1 MSRKGVTIMKNIFDV
16 NVNYV
21 GGNKEEWTDE
31 FMEMMCFLVYGWEE
45 EEVEGFIVND
55 KSYAFDIDKLS
66 HALCQHKI
74 LSCNYSDNNENKIN
88 LLFADNYKLA
98 IEYM

>member
-1 MSRKGVTIMKNIFDV
+1 MKNIFDK

-21 GGNKEEWTDE
+21 GDHKDEWTNE
-31 FMEMMCFLVYGWEE
+31 FMEMMSFLVYGWEE
-45 EEVEGFIVND
+45 EAVEGFIIND

-74 LSCNYSDNNENKIN
+74 LSYNYPNNYENKIN
-88 LLFADNYKLA
+88 LLFADNYKLS